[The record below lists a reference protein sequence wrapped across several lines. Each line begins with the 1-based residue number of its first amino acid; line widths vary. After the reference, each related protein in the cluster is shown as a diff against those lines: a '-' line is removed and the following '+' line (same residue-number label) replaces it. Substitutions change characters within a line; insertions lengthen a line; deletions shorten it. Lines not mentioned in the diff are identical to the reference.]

1 MDWEVAGQD
10 NSDAAG
16 SASPKSPKRKGKK
29 LKKWVVVVAVIAA
42 IVAYFNIKSCINNQ
56 PKNLSWPTTGLATM
70 LPDPPTNKGEVNTDS
85 DRSFWADIEKCSESQ
100 YKAYVESCKEKGF
113 TVEADSNTSW
123 YNAYNSD
130 GYKLSLSYYSS
141 SESLSV
147 SLNAAEEMG
156 TLTWPTAG
164 AGSLAPAPASKK
176 GKISSDSSTRFAAL
190 VGDTDSA
197 AYSAYVDS
205 CISAGFNVD
214 YKKGETSFSADNAN
228 GDHIS
233 VSYEGFNTMKVIVDA
248 ADVSASAE
256 TTSSDSSA
264 SAVAETEEK
273 VEEKV
278 EEAPAA
284 TSDSAS
290 SGSSSASAGDFR
302 QFVDDYESFMNSY
315 CDFMEKYNSSSNT
328 ASMMVDYAKM
338 VKDYAEWAEKFDGY
352 DTSDLSA
359 DDLAYYTAAQA
370 RVLERVSKIQ

>member
-10 NSDAAG
+10 NSDAG
-16 SASPKSPKRKGKK
+16 SSASPKPPKRKGKK
-29 LKKWVVVVAVIAA
+29 LKKWVVVIAVIAA
-42 IVAYFNIKSCINNQ
+42 IVVYSNIKSCINNQ

-85 DRSFWADIEKCSESQ
+85 DRSFSADVEKCSEDQ

-113 TVEADSNTSW
+113 TVDAESNTSS
-123 YNAYNSD
+123 YEAYNSD
-130 GYKLSLSYYSS
+130 GYKLRLSYWSS
-141 SESLSV
+141 SEKLSV
-147 SLNAAEEMG
+147 YLDAATEMG
-156 TLTWPTAG
+156 TLTWPAAG
-164 AGSLAPAPASKK
+164 AGSLAPAPTSKK
-176 GKISSDSSTRFAAL
+176 GKVSSDSSTYFAAL

-197 AYSAYVDS
+197 AYGAYVDS

-214 YKKGETSFSADNAN
+214 YHKGDTLFYADNAN

-264 SAVAETEEK
+264 SAKVEAETK
-273 VEEKV
+273 T

-290 SGSSSASAGDFR
+290 SESSSASAGDFR

-315 CDFMEKYNSSSNT
+315 CDFMEKYKSSSNT

-352 DTSDLSA
+352 DTGELGA

-370 RVLERVSKIQ
+370 RVLERLSKIQ

>member
-16 SASPKSPKRKGKK
+16 SASPKPPKRKGKK
-29 LKKWVVVVAVIAA
+29 LKKWVVVIAVIAA
-42 IVAYFNIKSCINNQ
+42 IVVYSNIKSCINNQ

-85 DRSFWADIEKCSESQ
+85 DRSFSADVEKCSEGQ

-113 TVEADSNTSW
+113 TVDADSSTSS
-123 YNAYNSD
+123 YKAYNSD
-130 GYKLSLSYYSS
+130 GYKLRLSYYSS

-147 SLNAAEEMG
+147 SLDAAAEMG

-176 GKISSDSSTRFAAL
+176 GKISSDSSTYFVAL
-190 VGDTDSA
+190 VGDTDNA
-197 AYSAYVDS
+197 AYSAYADS

-214 YKKGETSFSADNAN
+214 YNKDDTLFYAYNAN
-228 GDHIS
+228 GDYIT
-233 VSYEGFNTMKVIVDA
+233 VSYEGFSTMEVTVDV

-264 SAVAETEEK
+264 STKAEAETK
-273 VEEKV
+273 A
-278 EEAPAA
+278 EEAPAT

-290 SGSSSASAGDFR
+290 SESSSASAGDFR

-315 CDFMEKYNSSSNT
+315 CDFMEKYKSSSNT

-338 VKDYAEWAEKFDGY
+338 VKDYAEWAEKFNGY
-352 DTSDLSA
+352 DTGELGA

-370 RVLERVSKIQ
+370 RVLERLSKIQ